1 MLCYVMLCHV
11 MFSLGLDW
19 LDQVKVHVV
28 CVE

>member
-1 MLCYVMLCHV
+1 MLCHV